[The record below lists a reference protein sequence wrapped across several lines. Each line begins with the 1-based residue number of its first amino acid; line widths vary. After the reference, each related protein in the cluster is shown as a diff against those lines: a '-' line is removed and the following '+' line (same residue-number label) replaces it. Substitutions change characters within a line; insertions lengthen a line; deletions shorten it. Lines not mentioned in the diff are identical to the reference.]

1 MLHLFYCTIYISSI
15 SLASSVQ
22 LSSVAQSCPA
32 LCNPMDCSTPGFPIH
47 YPFPELTQTHLHWV
61 SDAIQ
66 PSHPLSSPSPAFNLS
81 QHQGLFFFFY
91 YFNWRLITLQYC
103 SGFCHVLA
111 WISHGCTCVPH
122 PELPSHFPP
131 HPIHQG
137 HPSTPTLSTL
147 SHASNLDWWSISHML
162 IYMFQCYSLKSSHP
176 SLLPQSPTVCSLP
189 LCLFCCLTY
198 SVMPKN
204 AQTITQLHSS
214 HTLVK

>member
-122 PELPSHFPP
+122 PEITSHFPP

-137 HPSTPTLSTL
+137 HPSTPALSTL
-147 SHASNLDWWSISHML
+147 SHALNLD
-162 IYMFQCYSLKSSHP
+162 
-176 SLLPQSPTVCSLP
+176 
-189 LCLFCCLTY
+189 
-198 SVMPKN
+198 
-204 AQTITQLHSS
+204 
-214 HTLVK
+214 